1 MGSIIFEE
9 DIEVVIEKIA
19 EYAIETE
26 APYEFIAAEFDV
38 PVIIVE
44 DCIKRAIAKDRIKY
58 EKLNKIYDKSNQ
70 IESSIED
77 IERTYK
83 AYNLVLRGY
92 EIDDIVKLLNSD
104 YKTINFDLT
113 KRLNTFSPIMAKRL
127 TTVFNNELNNSD
139 EYYHVT
145 DLDLL
150 NSIEIK
156 ILTSATYYNQTGDFD
171 GIISKYDEQY
181 TYDIIESFIDILP
194 LLDRYVY
201 KKTINSLKYNDVYGN
216 EDYQYK
222 RELKNIR

>member
-113 KRLNTFSPIMAKRL
+113 NRLNTFSPIMAKRL

>member
-19 EYAIETE
+19 EYALETE

-77 IERTYK
+77 IERTYR

>member
-19 EYAIETE
+19 EYALETE
-26 APYEFIAAEFDV
+26 VPYEFIAAEFDV
-38 PVIIVE
+38 PVIVVE

-58 EKLNKIYDKSNQ
+58 EKLNQIYDKSNQ

-113 KRLNTFSPIMAKRL
+113 KRLNTFSPIMAKKL
-127 TTVFNNELNNSD
+127 TMVSNKELNSSD

-150 NSIEIK
+150 NNIEIK

>member
-77 IERTYK
+77 IERTYR

-104 YKTINFDLT
+104 YKTISFDLT

>member
-77 IERTYK
+77 IERTYR

>member
-77 IERTYK
+77 IERTYR

-92 EIDDIVKLLNSD
+92 EIDDIAKLLNSD

>member
-19 EYAIETE
+19 EYALKTE

-77 IERTYK
+77 IERTYR

-92 EIDDIVKLLNSD
+92 EIDDIVKLLKSD

-127 TTVFNNELNNSD
+127 TTVFNNDLNNSD

>member
-92 EIDDIVKLLNSD
+92 EIDDIVKLLKSD

-127 TTVFNNELNNSD
+127 TTVFNKELNNSD